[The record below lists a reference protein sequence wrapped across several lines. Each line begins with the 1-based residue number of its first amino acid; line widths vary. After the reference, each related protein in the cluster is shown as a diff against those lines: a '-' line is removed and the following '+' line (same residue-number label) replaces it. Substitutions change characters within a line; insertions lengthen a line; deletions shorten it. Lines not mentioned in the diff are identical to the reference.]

1 MIIQRQSRNKKG
13 MLKSGTRFIKRVGVL
28 PKFIKDQNISIWKKI
43 MVFIG
48 LAYVINP
55 FDLLP
60 VPVFLAFG
68 LIDDAVIIGYIL
80 SKISD
85 ELDYYIE
92 NPYSKEFSKDKI
104 IDDIEYRIDD
114 EE

>member
-13 MLKSGTRFIKRVGVL
+13 MLKSVARFMKRIGVL
-28 PKFIKDQNISIWKKI
+28 PKFIKDPNISIWKKI

-48 LAYVINP
+48 LAYAINP

-60 VPVFLAFG
+60 APVFLAFG

-92 NPYSKEFSKDKI
+92 NPYSNEFSKDKI

-114 EE
+114 EK

>member
-1 MIIQRQSRNKKG
+1 MIIQKQSRNKKG
-13 MLKSGTRFIKRVGVL
+13 MLMSAARFMKRIGVL
-28 PKFIKDQNISIWKKI
+28 PKFIKDPRVSIWKKV
-43 MVFIG
+43 MVFVG

-55 FDLLP
+55 FDLIP
-60 VPVFLAFG
+60 VPVFLVFG
-68 LIDDAVIIGYIL
+68 LIDDAVIIGYVL
-80 SKISD
+80 SRISD

-92 NPYSKEFSKDKI
+92 NPHSKEFSKDKI